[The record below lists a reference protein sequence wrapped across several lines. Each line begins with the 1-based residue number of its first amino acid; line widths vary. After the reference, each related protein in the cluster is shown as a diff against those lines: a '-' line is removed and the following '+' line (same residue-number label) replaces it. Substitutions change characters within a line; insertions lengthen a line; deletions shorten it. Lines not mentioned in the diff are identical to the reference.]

1 MGFTDAIRG
10 MLLPLPTVF
19 DGQGAVDEPVMR
31 DLTQFYVGKGVQSL
45 FVLGSYGQ
53 GPALDTADRMRV
65 AQLVVEEVRGRVP
78 VVVHIGAVDPY
89 TSIEL
94 GVHARG
100 LGVEAVA
107 MVGPY
112 YYADRNEGELVLHFE
127 MVDRAVQLP
136 LFVYNN
142 PRYQGYAIGPEL
154 MLRLHAAA
162 PRIFGAKLAM
172 GSLDDALKYVHLVP
186 GFATFALATALVEG
200 MPLGVRGTVSPP
212 LTLAPELGVDL
223 IRAIDAGRTE
233 EATKLQVLVT
243 EVNDELIRLM
253 RLYGRTPYAEGMR
266 ALGFKIKQY
275 PRWPTVAL
283 PEEEHSSLLSLLSR
297 ARGAAVA

>member
-1 MGFTDAIRG
+1 MGSTDAIRG

-19 DGQGAVDEPVMR
+19 DGDGAVDEALMR
-31 DLTQFYVGKGVQSL
+31 DLTQFYVSAGVHSL
-45 FVLGSYGQ
+45 FILGSYGQ
-53 GPALDTADRMRV
+53 GPALDPADRKRV
-65 AQLVVEEVRGRVP
+65 AELVVEEVRGRVP
-78 VVVHIGAVDPY
+78 VVVHVGAVDPY

-94 GVHARG
+94 GLHARG
-100 LGVEAVA
+100 LGVDAIG

-142 PRYQGYAIGPEL
+142 PRYQGYAIGPDL
-154 MLRLHAAA
+154 MRRLHAAA

-172 GSLDDALKYVHLVP
+172 GSLEDALNYVRLMP
-186 GFATFALATALVEG
+186 NFATFALANVLVDG

-233 EATKLQVLVT
+233 EAARLQALVT

-253 RLYGRTPYAEGMR
+253 KPYGRTPYTEGLR
-266 ALGFKIKQY
+266 ALGFNVKKY
-275 PRWPTVAL
+275 PRWPTVAM
-283 PEEEHSSLLSLLSR
+283 PEEERGSLLTLLSR